1 MDTTAAGTLQQMPT
15 VEQWFEDDFAASLV
29 ALADNTILAYR
40 SDVTAFIAW
49 AGAHD
54 ITGPAGVDKLTIR
67 RYLAELTTEQY
78 ARRSVTRKTAALR
91 RYFGWCRRRGIIT
104 IDPSA
109 SIRAQGGAGRLPRVL
124 DRAELEHLLEPDTA
138 DPRRVETP
146 RWIRE
151 RDDALLEV
159 LYGSGV
165 RVSELCGLCVDD
177 LDLAAGAAFVWG
189 KGSKQRRVPL
199 SEPAVAALTAWI
211 VSRRIAVTPAPEDA
225 AALFFN
231 RRGRR
236 LTPRDVRRVL
246 DDRSSAPTH
255 PHALRHTFAT
265 HLLDGGADLRVVQEL
280 LGHSDVATT
289 QRYTHVSKER
299 LRSVYERTHP
309 RA

>member
-1 MDTTAAGTLQQMPT
+1 MASTEPGTLQQMAN
-15 VEQWFEDDFAASLV
+15 ESGWSQDDFAASLV
-29 ALADNTILAYR
+29 ALSDNTILAYR

-49 AGAHD
+49 AGGFGIA
-54 ITGPAGVDKLTIR
+54 GPQDVDKSIVR

-78 ARRSVTRKTAALR
+78 ARRTVTRKTAALR
-91 RYFGWCRRRGIIT
+91 RYFSWCRRRGLIST
-104 IDPSA
+104 DPSA
-109 SIRAQGGAGRLPRVL
+109 SVRAQGGAGRLPRVL
-124 DRAELEHLLEPDTA
+124 DRAELDHLLEPDTA
-138 DPRRVETP
+138 DPRLADTP
-146 RWIRE
+146 RWVRE

-165 RVSELCGLCVDD
+165 RVSELCGLSVDD
-177 LDLAAGAAFVWG
+177 LDLAAEATFVWG

-199 SEPAVAALTAWI
+199 SQPAVAALRLWLA
-211 VSRRIAVTPAPEDA
+211 SRPTAVTADA
-225 AALFFN
+225 DDVAALFFN
-231 RRGRR
+231 RRGKR

-246 DDRSSAPTH
+246 DDRSNAPTH